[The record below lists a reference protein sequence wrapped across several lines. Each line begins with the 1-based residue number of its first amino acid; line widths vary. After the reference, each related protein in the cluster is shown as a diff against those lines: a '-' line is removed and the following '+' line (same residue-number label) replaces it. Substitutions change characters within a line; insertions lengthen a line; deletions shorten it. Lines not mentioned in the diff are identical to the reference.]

1 MLIEGDNVQVALN
14 PSTGGFVSIF
24 DKCLDRECLDPHPD
38 SILFRIMMPDGK
50 RLHNHYDSVNGDASL
65 DDGNARIRYSFP
77 EFDAEVALDLDGAG
91 ILATL
96 KITNSGPLSI
106 EEVQFP
112 WVNGLRRVP
121 NDSIVVPSFAQRSI
135 LDPLG
140 EGMGGDHR
148 NAEDYLKKVVFRYPE
163 RMTSAW
169 CDYGN
174 KECGLTIDGRHT
186 DFSIMDFFIHKR
198 VHKSEAGVG
207 RSLNI
212 GVVHPVRIMPGETWL
227 SPPVRISVH
236 AGDWHVASDT
246 HREWLE
252 TWVKKPERPP
262 RFAESV
268 GWHYFF
274 MKHQD
279 GYARFTYADLPRMAR
294 AALSAGCPY
303 MLVFGWQE
311 GGHDNNYMY
320 GYVPNKEWGGA
331 TALRENL
338 LKVREMGVEVIP
350 FFNGTLAN
358 IQCGEHKEFG
368 HKWEAL
374 TREGAPYYAGDWAGF
389 NFDAP
394 TSARGRLHHEVCM
407 CDEHRAYFLDAAR
420 RIVRDYGF
428 ENLQLDQISLK
439 MAPCYNDAH
448 RHSRP
453 DRAYVDGLNALL
465 PQVRAM
471 VKDLNPDGVIIGEGA
486 NEFVGQWCDGA
497 WTWDFLSNPEPVLYS
512 SPWLFTS
519 TAVDALEYTEVNKAF
534 AYKIDLDLRI
544 GGGDECVDD
553 YPRFANHIEQL
564 ADLRRRTAAYYAY
577 ADFRDEQGLLTYRGE
592 GVLAKTFADR
602 TTAKASIVLAETE
615 GKATAVR
622 FASEWLSPGTSVS
635 VASSLE
641 PAPKFERD
649 GSRVRLEVRPYE
661 AVVVC
666 IDPPTEQHL
675 GIVRQE
681 ENLC

>member
-1 MLIEGDNVQVALN
+1 MMIENKCVRVKLDT
-14 PSTGGFVSIF
+14 STGGFVSIF
-24 DKCLDRECLDPHPD
+24 DKGLQRECLDPGAAPV
-38 SILFRIMMPDGK
+38 LFRIMIPDGE
-50 RLHNHYDSVNGDASL
+50 RLYSHFDSANGDMSF
-65 DDGNARIRYSFP
+65 DDGHTRIRYRSP
-77 EFDAEVALDLDGAG
+77 QFDAEVSLALDGAG

-96 KITNSGPLSI
+96 EVTNHGPLSI

-112 WVNGLRRVP
+112 CVNGLRRVP
-121 NDSIVVPSFAQRSI
+121 NDAIVTPCFAQRI
-135 LDPLG
+135 IRDPLG

-148 NAEDYLKKVVFRYPE
+148 NAEDYLKKIVIRYPE

-174 KECGLTIDGRHT
+174 EECGLAIEGRHT

-198 VHKSEAGVG
+198 VCKSEEGVR

-212 GVVHPVRIMPGETWL
+212 GTVHPVRLKPGETWQ
-227 SPPVRISVH
+227 SPPVRISPH
-236 AGDWHVASDT
+236 AGDWHVAADT
-246 HREWLE
+246 HREWVE
-252 TWVKKPERPP
+252 QWIKKPKRP
-262 RFAESV
+262 RLFAESP

-303 MLVFGWQE
+303 LLVFGWQE
-311 GGHDNNYMY
+311 AGHDNNYMY
-320 GYVPNKEWGGA
+320 GYVPNREWGGE

-338 LKVREMGVEVIP
+338 LKARAMGVHVIP

-358 IQCGEHKEFG
+358 IQCGEHEQFG
-368 HKWEAL
+368 HRWEAL

-389 NFDAP
+389 NFDEP
-394 TSARGRLHHEVCM
+394 GSTRGRMHHEICT
-407 CDEHRAYFLDAAR
+407 CDEHRAYFLETAR
-420 RIVRDYGF
+420 RIVEDYGF

-453 DRAYVDGLNALL
+453 DRAYVDGLSRLL

-471 VKDLNPDGVIIGEGA
+471 LRDLNPEGLMVGEGT

-497 WTWDFLSNPEPVLYS
+497 WTWDFLSDPEPVLYS
-512 SPWLFTS
+512 TPWLLTS
-519 TAVDALEYTEVNKAF
+519 TAVDALEYAEVNQAF
-534 AYKIDLDLRI
+534 ACKIHLDLRI

-553 YPRFANHIEQL
+553 YPRFAEHIRRL
-564 ADLRRRTAAYYAY
+564 ADLRRSTAPYYAY
-577 ADFRDEQGLLTYRGE
+577 ADFRDQDGLHTYRGK
-592 GVLAKTFADR
+592 GVLAKTFANR
-602 TTAKASIVLAETE
+602 TDKKACIVLAEIE
-615 GKATAVR
+615 GKSTVVR
-622 FASEWLSPGTSVS
+622 LASDWLSPDTSVTI
-635 VASSLE
+635 ASSLNS
-641 PAPKFERD
+641 APTFDQR

-661 AVVVC
+661 VLVVC
-666 IDPPTEQHL
+666 LDHPGERSESRGRAIRR
-675 GIVRQE
+675 G
-681 ENLC
+681 